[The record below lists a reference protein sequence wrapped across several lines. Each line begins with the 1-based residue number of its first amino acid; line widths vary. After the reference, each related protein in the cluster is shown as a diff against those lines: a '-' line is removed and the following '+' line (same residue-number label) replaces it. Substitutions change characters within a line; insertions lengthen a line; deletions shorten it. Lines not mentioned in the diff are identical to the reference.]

1 MGRFKLEKSKI
12 DEDWWVITDTDNLVV
27 IKFKEHMFNKTQK
40 ISIIDEDKLRRSGD
54 IADVLSGIVSDI
66 EDYMLT
72 HYLSL
77 AIPTP
82 AYEFREDDDGYIYL
96 LHNNSPKFKVL
107 IQEACDLSDLSK
119 AFKGAGDFVDGYV
132 KKVKERAK
140 EREKK

>member
-12 DEDWWVITDTDNLVV
+12 DDDWWVITDTDNLVV
-27 IKFKEHMFNKTQK
+27 IKFKEHMFNETQK

-66 EDYMLT
+66 EDYMLA
-72 HYLSL
+72 HYLSIAL
-77 AIPTP
+77 PVP
-82 AYEFREDDDGYIYL
+82 DFEFREDDEGNIFL

-107 IQEACDLSDLSK
+107 LQESCDLSDLSK
-119 AFKGAGDFVDGYV
+119 ALKGAGDFVDGYI